1 VDPSVSPARAILL
14 RVAQDE
20 ITQAVLAREEVV
32 RYLEGRGGLTRDQ
45 ARTAIHGYLDELRTT
60 QRYRMYRA
68 LQHPLYPLLRKITRS
83 SEGVDHV
90 RVAARTNRI
99 VYASNHRSHADWMVQ
114 PLVLDDNG
122 IRPPVIAAGSNL
134 FGGALGLIQKHVTG
148 AIPVRRDTKDPAY
161 LVTLKAYVAEL
172 LRRTELLLYLEG
184 GRSYNG
190 ELKPFKTGLLHAAA
204 QADRNDM
211 VVIPTAIAYD
221 LVIEDFVLSRQG
233 VKRVQRPFHQELA
246 EMLRYTVGYHSRS
259 IVTFGRPIRF
269 DDYDPDDRRDMVRL
283 KRRVREAIG
292 RLYKVTP
299 TALVAA
305 AIRPSISR
313 VELEG
318 RIDQL
323 IGILESAG
331 ANLDVETGREAVE
344 AAREP
349 LAARGIVVVEGQRF
363 RVRERVVLRYYAR
376 SLDHLL
382 AHRGESAL
390 TH

>member
-1 VDPSVSPARAILL
+1 M
-14 RVAQDE
+14 AQDE
-20 ITQAVLAREEVV
+20 ITQAVLARDEVV
-32 RYLEGRGGLTRDQ
+32 RYLEGRGGRTRDQ
-45 ARTAIHGYLDELRTT
+45 ARAAIHGYLDELRTT

-68 LQHPLYPLLRKITRS
+68 LQHPLYPLLRKITRI
-83 SEGVDHV
+83 SEGLDTV
-90 RVAARTNRI
+90 RSATRSHRV
-99 VYASNHRSHADWMVQ
+99 VYASNHKSHVDWMVQ
-114 PLVLDDNG
+114 PIVLDDNG

-134 FGGALGLIQKHVTG
+134 FNGALGLIQKHVTG
-148 AIPVRRDTKDPAY
+148 AIPIRRDMKDPAY

-184 GRSYNG
+184 GRSYSG

-221 LVIEDFVLSRQG
+221 LVIEDFVLSRQR
-233 VKRVQRPFHQELA
+233 VKGVQRPFHQELA
-246 EMLRYTVGYHSRS
+246 EMLRYTVGYQSRS
-259 IVTFGRPIRF
+259 IISFGQPIRF
-269 DDYDPDDRRDMVRL
+269 DDYDPEDRRDMVRL
-283 KRRVREAIG
+283 KRRVREEIG
-292 RLYKVTP
+292 RLYKVVP

-305 AIRPSISR
+305 AIRPSIAR
-313 VELEG
+313 TELED

-323 IGILESAG
+323 IAILRSAG
-331 ANLDVETGREAVE
+331 ANLDVATGREAVE

-349 LAARGIVVVEGQRF
+349 LAARGILVVEGQRF

>member
-1 VDPSVSPARAILL
+1 M
-14 RVAQDE
+14 AQDE
-20 ITQAVLAREEVV
+20 ITQAVLAREEIV
-32 RYLEGRGGLTRDQ
+32 RYLEGRGGRTRDQ
-45 ARTAIHGYLDELRTT
+45 ARAAIHGYLDELRTT

-68 LQHPLYPLLRKITRS
+68 LQHPLYPLLRKITRT
-83 SEGVDHV
+83 SEGLDNV
-90 RVAARTNRI
+90 RSATRANRV

-190 ELKPFKTGLLHAAA
+190 ALKPFKTGLLHAAA

-211 VVIPTAIAYD
+211 VVVPTAIAYD

-233 VKRVQRPFHQELA
+233 IKRTQRPFHQELA
-246 EMLRYTVGYHSRS
+246 EMLRYTVGYQSRS
-259 IVTFGRPIRF
+259 IVTFGHPIRF

-283 KRRVREAIG
+283 KRRVRDEIG
-292 RLYKVTP
+292 RLYKVMP

-305 AIRPSISR
+305 AIRPSITRS
-313 VELEG
+313 ELED

-323 IGILESAG
+323 LGILRSAG
-331 ANLDVETGREAVE
+331 ANLDVETGRQAID
-344 AAREP
+344 AAAGP
-349 LAARGIVVVEGQRF
+349 LAVRGIIVVEGQRF

>member
-1 VDPSVSPARAILL
+1 M
-14 RVAQDE
+14 AQDE

-331 ANLDVETGREAVE
+331 ANLDVATGREAVE

-349 LAARGIVVVEGQRF
+349 LAARGIIVVEGQRF

>member
-1 VDPSVSPARAILL
+1 M
-14 RVAQDE
+14 AQDE

-32 RYLEGRGGLTRDQ
+32 RYLEGRGGRTRDQ
-45 ARTAIHGYLDELRTT
+45 ARAAIHGYLDELRTT

-68 LQHPLYPLLRKITRS
+68 LQHPLYPLLRKITRT
-83 SEGVDHV
+83 SEGVDNV
-90 RVAARTNRI
+90 RSATRANRV

-148 AIPVRRDTKDPAY
+148 AIPIRRDVKDPAY

-190 ELKPFKTGLLHAAA
+190 ALKPFKTGLLHAAA
-204 QADRNDM
+204 QADRNDL
-211 VVIPTAIAYD
+211 VIVPTAIAYD

-233 VKRVQRPFHQELA
+233 VKRVQRPFPQELA
-246 EMLRYTVGYHSRS
+246 EMLRYTVGYQSRG
-259 IVTFGRPIRF
+259 IVTFGPAIRF
-269 DDYDPDDRRDMVRL
+269 DGYDPDDRRDMVRL
-283 KRRVREAIG
+283 KRRVRDEIG
-292 RLYKVTP
+292 RLYKVVP

-305 AIRPSISR
+305 AIRPSITR
-313 VELEG
+313 AELED
-318 RIDQL
+318 RIDERL
-323 IGILESAG
+323 GILRSAG
-331 ANLDVETGREAVE
+331 ANLDVETGREAVD
-344 AAREP
+344 AAIDP
-349 LAARGIVVVEGQRF
+349 LAVRGVIVVEGQRF
-363 RVRERVVLRYYAR
+363 RVRERLVLRYYGR

>member
-1 VDPSVSPARAILL
+1 M
-14 RVAQDE
+14 
-20 ITQAVLAREEVV
+20 LARDEVV
-32 RYLEGRGGLTRDQ
+32 RYLEGRGGRTRDQ
-45 ARTAIHGYLDELRTT
+45 ARAAIHGYLDELRTT

-68 LQHPLYPLLRKITRS
+68 LQHPLYPLLRKISRT
-83 SEGVDHV
+83 SEGIDIV
-90 RVAARTNRI
+90 RTATRANRV

-122 IRPPVIAAGSNL
+122 IRPPIVAAGSNL

-148 AIPVRRDTKDPAY
+148 AIPIRRDTRDPAY

-211 VVIPTAIAYD
+211 VLVPTAIAYD

-233 VKRVQRPFHQELA
+233 VKRTQRPFPQELA
-246 EMLRYTVGYHSRS
+246 EMLRYTVGYQSRS
-259 IVTFGRPIRF
+259 IVTFGQPIRF

-283 KRRVREAIG
+283 KRRVRDEIG
-292 RLYKVTP
+292 RLYKVVP

-305 AIRPSISR
+305 AIRPSITR
-313 VELEG
+313 GELED

-323 IGILESAG
+323 IGILRSAG
-331 ANLDVETGREAVE
+331 ANLDVATGRQAVE
-344 AAREP
+344 AAAEP
-349 LAARGIVVVEGQRF
+349 LAARGIIVVEGQRF

>member
-1 VDPSVSPARAILL
+1 M
-14 RVAQDE
+14 AQDE
-20 ITQAVLAREEVV
+20 ITQAVLARDEVV
-32 RYLEGRGGLTRDQ
+32 RYLEGRGGRTRDQ
-45 ARTAIHGYLDELRTT
+45 ARAAIHGYLDELRTT
-60 QRYRMYRA
+60 QRYRMFRA
-68 LQHPLYPLLRKITRS
+68 LQHPLYPLLRKITLI
-83 SEGVDHV
+83 SEGIDTV
-90 RVAARTNRI
+90 RSATRSHRV
-99 VYASNHRSHADWMVQ
+99 VYASNHKSHVDWMVQ
-114 PLVLDDNG
+114 PIVLDDNG
-122 IRPPVIAAGSNL
+122 IRLPVIAAGSNL
-134 FGGALGLIQKHVTG
+134 FNGALGLIHKHVTG
-148 AIPVRRDTKDPAY
+148 AIPIRRDVKDPAY

-184 GRSYNG
+184 GRSYSG

-221 LVIEDFVLSRQG
+221 LVIEDFVLSRQR
-233 VKRVQRPFHQELA
+233 VKGVQRPFHQELA
-246 EMLRYTVGYHSRS
+246 EMLRYTVGYQSRS
-259 IVTFGRPIRF
+259 IVSFGQPIRF
-269 DDYDPDDRRDMVRL
+269 DDYDPEDRRDMVRL
-283 KRRVREAIG
+283 KRRVREEIG
-292 RLYKVTP
+292 RLYKVVP

-305 AIRPSISR
+305 AIRPSIAR
-313 VELEG
+313 TELED

-323 IGILESAG
+323 IALLRSAG
-331 ANLDVETGREAVE
+331 ANLDVATGREAVE

-349 LAARGIVVVEGQRF
+349 LEARGILVVEGQRF

>member
-1 VDPSVSPARAILL
+1 M
-14 RVAQDE
+14 AQDE
-20 ITQAVLAREEVV
+20 ITQAVLARDEVV
-32 RYLEGRGGLTRDQ
+32 RYLEGRGGRTRDQ
-45 ARTAIHGYLDELRTT
+45 ARAAIHGYLDELRTT

-68 LQHPLYPLLRKITRS
+68 LQHPLYPLLRKINRV
-83 SEGVDHV
+83 SEGIDVV
-90 RVAARTNRI
+90 RAATRTRRVI
-99 VYASNHRSHADWMVQ
+99 YASNHRSHTDWMVQ
-114 PLVLDDNG
+114 PLVLDDND

-134 FGGALGLIQKHVTG
+134 FGGAFGLIQKHVTG
-148 AIPVRRDTKDPAY
+148 AIPIRRDTKDPAY

-184 GRSYNG
+184 GRSYSG

-204 QADRNDM
+204 QADRNDL
-211 VVIPTAIAYD
+211 VIVPTAIAYD
-221 LVIEDFVLSRQG
+221 LVIEDFVLSRQR
-233 VKRVQRPFHQELA
+233 VKRAQRPFHQELA
-246 EMLRYTVGYHSRS
+246 EMLRYTVGYQSRS
-259 IVTFGRPIRF
+259 IVTFGQPIGF
-269 DDYDPDDRRDMVRL
+269 DGYDPDDRRDMVRL

-292 RLYKVTP
+292 RLYKVVP

-305 AIRPSISR
+305 AVRPSITR
-313 VELEG
+313 TELED

-323 IGILESAG
+323 IGILRSAG
-331 ANLDVETGREAVE
+331 ANLDVTTGRDAVE

-349 LAARGIVVVEGQRF
+349 LAARGILVVEGQRF